1 MNDTNPWGQ
10 VLQLTKFDSNLIQL
24 DTENLTVT
32 VCGLPAMS
40 GTSYAI
46 GSLTEFA
53 AVAQE
58 SDAGGNISSLAGYY
72 DELKYF
78 IEGVRG
84 EHALER
90 AALADSI
97 GSVRLVQREIET
109 AGGLVLK

>member
-1 MNDTNPWGQ
+1 MRFERAAAVYEKG
-10 VLQLTKFDSNLIQL
+10 VLR
-24 DTENLTVT
+24 VY
-32 VCGLPAMS
+32 PAEGEPFS
-40 GTSYAI
+40 P
-46 GSLTEFA
+46 EFA
-53 AVAQE
+53 AAQE